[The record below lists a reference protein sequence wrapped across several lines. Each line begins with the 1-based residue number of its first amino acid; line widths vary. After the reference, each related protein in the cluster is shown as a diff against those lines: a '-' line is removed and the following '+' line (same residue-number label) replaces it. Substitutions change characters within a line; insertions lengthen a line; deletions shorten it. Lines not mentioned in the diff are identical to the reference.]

1 VVEQVDFCLQSTDVV
16 DRVRLMR
23 DQNVDTLIC
32 GGLQERLEDM
42 LLTDGVHV
50 ISWVSG
56 RVDDLLDRFMRGEL
70 SPDPRLPE
78 TAKKGIESTSRG
90 GR

>member
-1 VVEQVDFCLQSTDVV
+1 VVEQVDFCLQSTDVL

-23 DQNVDTLIC
+23 DQNVRTLIC
-32 GGLQERLEDM
+32 GGLEERLEDM

-56 RVDDLLDRFMRGEL
+56 RVDDLLD
-70 SPDPRLPE
+70 
-78 TAKKGIESTSRG
+78 
-90 GR
+90 